1 MRKIL
6 FVILSIVFILQ
17 FNGCTVFRIMTKNIG
32 RTFSKGPLEIK
43 NKIKDPV
50 KDSTKLSVLWGG
62 HSTALIQIHDKVLLF
77 DPVFNNRIFTIMTR
91 HIETGLDYESLDR
104 LDMVFVSH
112 SHMDHLSFGSLEYLS
127 EKFPTAKLI
136 FPKGVEYYLPDY
148 NFDFI
153 RLEIDKAYTKE
164 FTGDKIESD
173 SIEIIPVYTKHTGG
187 RYGFDTYS
195 WRVTGSCGFIVKYK
209 GVTVYFAGDTGY
221 DEQAFKVIGS
231 KYKINL
237 ALIPIGPCRNCDEK
251 GMKYHTSSIEA
262 LQLFNDLKADYMM
275 PIHYG
280 SIEYMREPDYPLEVL
295 KKLIADDTHKKSESG
310 INSIKPNLKER
321 VLILEEG
328 EQISL
333 DEFID

>member
-1 MRKIL
+1 MKKNLLIIITII
-6 FVILSIVFILQ
+6 FLSQ
-17 FNGCTVFRIMTKNIG
+17 FAGCTVFRIITKNVG
-32 RTFSKGPLEIK
+32 RTFSKGPLPVE
-43 NKIKDPV
+43 NKIKNPI
-50 KDSTKLSVLWGG
+50 KDSTKLSILWGG
-62 HSTALIQIHDKVLLF
+62 HSTALIQIYDKVLLF
-77 DPVFNNRIFTIMTR
+77 DPVFNNRIFSIMTR
-91 HIETGLDYESLDR
+91 HIETGLDYENLTR
-104 LDMVFVSH
+104 LDMVFISH
-112 SHMDHLSFGSLEYLS
+112 SHMDHLSFSSLEYLS
-127 EKFPTAKLI
+127 EKFPSAKLI

-153 RLEIDKAYTKE
+153 RLDIDKAYTKE
-164 FTGDKIESD
+164 YVGNKTVTD

-209 GVTVYFAGDTGY
+209 DVTVYFAGDTGY
-221 DEQAFKVIGS
+221 DEHAFKTVGS
-231 KYKINL
+231 KYKIDV

-262 LQLFNDLKADYMM
+262 LQVFNDLKADYMI

-295 KKLIADDTHKKSESG
+295 KNIIADDTHSKNMSG
-310 INSIKPNLKER
+310 SNSINSNLKER

-328 EQISL
+328 EKISL

>member
-1 MRKIL
+1 MKKIL
-6 FVILSIVFILQ
+6 FILVSLIIILQ
-17 FNGCTVFRIMTKNIG
+17 FNGCTVFRIVTKNIG
-32 RTFSKGPLEIK
+32 RSFSKGPIPVDK
-43 NKIKDPV
+43 KIKDPV
-50 KDSTKLSVLWGG
+50 KDSTRLSVLWGG
-62 HSTALIQIHDKVLLF
+62 HSTALIQIYDKVLLF

-91 HIETGLDYESLDR
+91 HIETGLDYENLR
-104 LDMVFVSH
+104 KLDMVFVSH
-112 SHMDHLSFGSLEYLS
+112 SHMDHLSYSSLEYLS
-127 EKFPTAKLI
+127 DKFPTAKLI

-148 NFDFI
+148 NFEFI
-153 RLEIDKAYTKE
+153 RLDIDKAYTKE
-164 FTGDKIESD
+164 YTGDKTKTD
-173 SIEIIPVYTKHTGG
+173 GIEIIPVYTKHTGG

-209 GVTVYFAGDTGY
+209 DVTVYFAGDTGY
-221 DEQAFKVIGS
+221 DEEAFKVVGS

-262 LQLFNDLKADYMM
+262 LHVFNDLNADYMI

-280 SIEYMREPDYPLEVL
+280 SIEYMRAPDYPLEVL
-295 KKLIADDTHKKSESG
+295 KKLIEDNTLFKSESG
-310 INSIKPNLKER
+310 SNSKKSNFRER

-333 DEFID
+333 DKLIE